1 VTDVNR
7 QWLLAARPQGMVQES
22 DFEYREAPVPRP
34 RDGELL
40 VRTLYLSF
48 DPAMRGWMEDRA
60 SYVPPVAIG
69 EPMRAGAVGQVL
81 ESCAPGFA
89 AGDFV
94 QGTFGWQDYAAVAP
108 GGLVPVVKLPPGVP
122 LTWPLGVLGITGLT
136 AYFGLLDVGKPKAGE
151 TVVVSG
157 AAGATGS
164 GAGQIARIQGCRVI
178 GIAGGP
184 DKCAWLTGEARFD
197 AAIDYKR
204 EDVAARLR
212 ELCPKGIDVF
222 FDNVG
227 GEILDAVLAQIADRA
242 RIVLCGGISAYNE
255 KEFPPGP
262 RNYLA
267 LVVHRARMEG
277 FIVLDY
283 LPRMGEG
290 IQALLGWVGRGEIRF
305 QEDVQEGFENIPKTF
320 LRLFQGRNRGKQ
332 LLKVADPP
340 LGAAP

>member
-1 VTDVNR
+1 
-7 QWLLAARPQGMVQES
+7 MVQES
-22 DFEYREAPVPRP
+22 DFAYREAAVPRP

-48 DPAMRGWMEDRA
+48 DPAMRGWMEDRP

-69 EPMRAGAVGQVL
+69 EPMRAGAVGQVV
-81 ESCAPGFA
+81 ESRAPGFA
-89 AGDFV
+89 PGDFV
-94 QGTFGWQDYAAVAP
+94 QGTFGWQDWAAVAP

-164 GAGQIARIQGCRVI
+164 VAGQIARLQGCRVI

-184 DKCAWLTGEARFD
+184 EKCRWLTDEARFD

-227 GEILDAVLAQIADRA
+227 GGILDAVLAQIADRA

-255 KEFPPGP
+255 KELPPGP
-262 RNYLA
+262 RNLLA
-267 LVVHRARMEG
+267 LVVRRARMEG

-290 IQALLGWVGRGEIRF
+290 IQALLGWVSRGEIRF

-340 LGAAP
+340 LGGGR